1 MPGAVVIEFGA
12 SCMTL
17 NVVLASRVSDR
28 ERVGNVTVCRV
39 PGSGTAAQ
47 LTCAS
52 WWLMRSYSLLT
63 VIAAPEE
70 T

>member
-12 SCMTL
+12 SCTTF

-52 WWLMRSYSLLT
+52 WWLMRPYSLLT

>member
-12 SCMTL
+12 SRMTF
-17 NVVLASRVSDR
+17 NVVLASRINDS
-28 ERVGNVTVCRV
+28 ERVGNVTVCRAL
-39 PGSGTAAQ
+39 TAGEPAQ

-52 WWLMRSYSLLT
+52 WWLVRPYSLLT